1 MIQQVNES
9 DWKLFR
15 NRLPDWQEA
24 YMERLNNEYIA
35 LLSAPGPA
43 SEKFW
48 RLEKRLREDESGV
61 GVVAQMSRSYME
73 RNIMN
78 LLSDG
83 VITLDDLNGFS
94 EDLREKMAFIAK
106 AES

>member
-1 MIQQVNES
+1 
-9 DWKLFR
+9 
-15 NRLPDWQEA
+15 
-24 YMERLNNEYIA
+24 MERMNNEYIA
-35 LLSAPGPA
+35 LLSAPGSA

-48 RLEKRLREDESGV
+48 CLEKRLREDKNSV
-61 GVVAQMSRSYME
+61 GVVAHMSRSYME

-94 EDLREKMAFIAK
+94 EDLREKMALIAK
-106 AES
+106 SGI